1 LDIKRMETSLDGRQ
15 LVIET
20 GELAKQANGAVTVR
34 CGDTMVLVTVVGSKE
49 PLEGVDF
56 FPLVVDVEEK
66 MYAAGKIPGGFIKR
80 EGRPSEKSILNARLV
95 DRPIRPS
102 FPKNFRYEI
111 QIIAT
116 VLSVDLENPPDVLSL
131 VGASAALTLSDIPFD
146 NPIAGVRVGYVNE
159 KWIINP
165 TFQELESSQID
176 LIVAG
181 NKNAILMVEA
191 GASEASEDLVVEALE
206 RGHDAIKKIIEDLE
220 KFRDTAGIPK
230 REVVLTET
238 DEEILEEVK
247 KLGLPKIKDAFK
259 ITDKK
264 SREEA
269 MNRGRDEVKEEML
282 TDLEEAGE
290 KEREIESAFSKLEKE
305 EARRMV
311 LEDNVRVDGRGLD
324 EIRPISCRVAYL
336 PRTHGTGLFTRGQ
349 TQVLTVLTLG
359 TVGENQMLDGLGVEE
374 SKRFMH
380 HYNFPPFSTGEI
392 GMMRGP
398 RRREI
403 GHGALVERALVPVIP
418 EESEFPY
425 TIRLVSEVLE
435 SNGSSSMASVC
446 GSTLALM
453 DAGVPIKEP
462 VAGIA
467 MGLIKEDEKYAVITD
482 ILGMEDALGDMDFKV
497 AGTEKG
503 INALQMDMKVEGL
516 KFEVLKEAL
525 EKAKDARLFVL
536 GKIKDAISQPREDLS
551 EFAPRIITIKIE
563 QDKIRDV
570 IGPGG
575 KVIRGIIDETGATI
589 DIQDDGTIFV
599 GSKDEASGEKAKEM
613 IELITKEAEIGDQ
626 YMGTVTKTTA
636 FGAFVEILPGK
647 EGLVHIS
654 KLAKHR
660 IDKVEDVVKTGDKIL
675 VKVLDIDRQNR
686 ISLSAVNQNSPN
698 YSNKK

>member
-1 LDIKRMETSLDGRQ
+1 LDSKKMEISLDGRP
-15 LVIET
+15 LIIET

-34 CGDTMVLVTVVGSKE
+34 CGDTMVLVTVVSSKE

-56 FPLVVDVEEK
+56 FPLVVDIEEK

-102 FPKNFRYEI
+102 FPKDFRYEI

-116 VLSVDLENPPDVLSL
+116 VLSVDLENPPDVLAL
-131 VGASAALTLSDIPFD
+131 IGASVALTLSDIPFD
-146 NPIAGVRVGYVNE
+146 NPIAGVRVGNVNDE
-159 KWIINP
+159 WVINP
-165 TFQELESSQID
+165 TFQELESSSID

-181 NKNAILMVEA
+181 NKNAVLMVEA
-191 GASEASEDLVVEALE
+191 GASEVSEELVVEALE
-206 RGHDAIKKIIEDLE
+206 RGHDAIKAIIEDLE
-220 KFRDTAGIPK
+220 KFRETAGVPK
-230 REVVLTET
+230 RELVLAEM
-238 DEEILEEVK
+238 DKEIMEEVK
-247 KLGLPKIKDAFK
+247 KLSFPKIKDAFK

-269 MNRGRDEVKEEML
+269 MNRARDEVKEAML
-282 TDLEEAGE
+282 ADSEEAGE
-290 KEREIESAFSKLEKE
+290 KEREIEAAFSKLEKE
-305 EARRMV
+305 EARRMI

-324 EIRPISCRVAYL
+324 EIRPISCRVSYL

-359 TVGENQMLDGLGVEE
+359 TVSENQRLDGLGIEE

-380 HYNFPPFSTGEI
+380 QYNFPPFSTGEI

-425 TIRLVSEVLE
+425 TIRIVSEVLE

-453 DAGVPIKEP
+453 DAGVPIKAP

-467 MGLIKEDEKYAVITD
+467 MGLIKEDEKHAVITD

-516 KFEVLKEAL
+516 RYEVLKEAL
-525 EKAKDARLFVL
+525 EKAKNARLFVL
-536 GKIKDAISQPREDLS
+536 EKIKDAISQPREELS

-575 KVIRGIIDETGATI
+575 KIIRGIIDETGATI

-599 GSKDEASGEKAKEM
+599 GSKDEASGEKAKEI
-613 IELITKEAEIGDQ
+613 IELLTKDAEIGDQ

-654 KLAKHR
+654 KLAKQR
-660 IDKVEDVVKTGDKIL
+660 IAKVEDVVKTGDKIL
-675 VKVLDIDRQNR
+675 VKVIDIDRQNR
-686 ISLSAVNQNSPN
+686 ISLSAVNQNSPD

>member
-1 LDIKRMETSLDGRQ
+1 MDIKRMETSLDGRQ

>member
-1 LDIKRMETSLDGRQ
+1 MKSIEIGLEDGTI
-15 LVIET
+15 LLET
-20 GELAKQANGAVTVR
+20 GKLAKQADGAVTVR
-34 CGDTMVLVTVVGSKE
+34 CGDSIVLVSVVASKE

-102 FPKNFRYEI
+102 FPKGFRNEI

-116 VLSVDLENPPDVLSL
+116 ILSVDQVNPPDVLAL
-131 VGASAALTLSDIPFD
+131 IGASAALTISDIPFD
-146 NPIAGVRVGYVNE
+146 NPIAGVRVGRVDGR
-159 KWIINP
+159 WITNP
-165 TFQELESSQID
+165 TFQELELSELD
-176 LIVAG
+176 VIVAG

-191 GASEASEDLVVEALE
+191 GATEVSEELVVEALE
-206 RGHDAIKKIIEDLE
+206 RGHDAVRTVIAKIEQ
-220 KFRDTAGIPK
+220 FREIAPVPK
-230 REVVLTET
+230 RELPAA
-238 DEEILEEVK
+238 EIDKEIDDQVRDMALEE
-247 KLGLPKIKDAFK
+247 LRIALHIA
-259 ITDKK
+259 DKQT
-264 SREEA
+264 REESISA
-269 MNRGRDEVKEEML
+269 LKERVKEEISATL
-282 TDLEEAGE
+282 PEESE
-290 KEREIESAFSKLEKE
+290 KEKDISSALEQLERE

-311 LEDNVRVDGRGLD
+311 LEENVRMDGRDLD
-324 EIRPISCRVAYL
+324 EIRPVACEVGML

-359 TVGENQMLDGLGVEE
+359 TVGEEQLVDGLGIEE
-374 SKRFMH
+374 SKRYMH
-380 HYNFPPFSTGEI
+380 HYNFPPFSTGDI

-403 GHGALVERALVPVIP
+403 GHGALAERALLPVIP
-418 EESEFPY
+418 DEEEFPY

-453 DAGVPIKEP
+453 DAGVPIKAP

-467 MGLIKEDEKYAVITD
+467 MGLVKEENAVAVLTD

-497 AGTEKG
+497 AGTEHG
-503 INALQMDMKVEGL
+503 ITALQMDMKVEGVD
-516 KFEVLKEAL
+516 KQVLGQAL
-525 EKAKDARLFVL
+525 AKAREARLFIL
-536 GKIKDAISQPREDLS
+536 GKMREAIPKPRETVS
-551 EFAPRIITIKIE
+551 EFAPRIITMKIH
-563 QDKIRDV
+563 QDKIREV

-575 KVIRGIIDETGATI
+575 KVIRSIIDETGATI

-599 GSKDEASGEKAKEM
+599 GSKDEESGEKAKAM
-613 IELITKEAEIGDQ
+613 IELITKEPKRGEQ
-626 YMGTVTKTTA
+626 YQGTVTKTTN

-654 KLAKHR
+654 RLAR
-660 IDKVEDVVKTGDKIL
+660 RRVAKVEDVVRVGDKIL
-675 VKVLDIDRQNR
+675 VEVVDIDRQNR
-686 ISLSAVNQNSPN
+686 IALAAVN
-698 YSNKK
+698 K

>member
-1 LDIKRMETSLDGRQ
+1 LDSKRMEISLDGRP
-15 LVIET
+15 LIIET
-20 GELAKQANGAVTVR
+20 GELAKQASGAVTVR
-34 CGDTMVLVTVVGSKE
+34 CGDTMVLVTVVSSKE

-102 FPKNFRYEI
+102 FPKDFRYEI

-116 VLSVDLENPPDVLSL
+116 VLSVDLENPPDVLAL
-131 VGASAALTLSDIPFD
+131 IGASAALTLSDIPFD
-146 NPIAGVRVGYVNE
+146 NPIAGVRVGNVNDE
-159 KWIINP
+159 WIINP

-181 NKNAILMVEA
+181 NKNAVLMVEA
-191 GASEASEDLVVEALE
+191 GASEASEELVVEALE
-206 RGHDAIKKIIEDLE
+206 RGHNAIKAIIEDLE
-220 KFRDTAGIPK
+220 KFRETAGVPK
-230 REVVLTET
+230 RELVVAEM
-238 DEEILEEVK
+238 DKEIIEEVR

-269 MNRGRDEVKEEML
+269 MNRARDEVKETML
-282 TDLEEAGE
+282 TDTEEAGE
-290 KEREIESAFSKLEKE
+290 KEREIEAAFSKLEKE
-305 EARRMV
+305 EARRMI

-324 EIRPISCRVAYL
+324 EIRPISCRVSYL

-359 TVGENQMLDGLGVEE
+359 TVGENQMLDGLGIEE

-403 GHGALVERALVPVIP
+403 GHGALVERAISPVIP

-425 TIRLVSEVLE
+425 TIRIVSEVLE

-453 DAGVPIKEP
+453 DAGVPIKAP

-467 MGLIKEDEKYAVITD
+467 MGLIKEDEKHAVITD
-482 ILGMEDALGDMDFKV
+482 ILGVEDALGDMDFKV

-516 KFEVLKEAL
+516 RYEVLKEAL
-525 EKAKDARLFVL
+525 EKAKNARLFVL
-536 GKIKDAISQPREDLS
+536 DKIKDAIPQPREELS

-575 KVIRGIIDETGATI
+575 KIIRGIIDETGATI

-599 GSKDEASGEKAKEM
+599 GSKDEASGEKAKEI
-613 IELITKEAEIGDQ
+613 IELLTKDAEIGDQ

-654 KLAKHR
+654 KLAKQR
-660 IDKVEDVVKTGDKIL
+660 IAKVEDVVKTGDKIL
-675 VKVLDIDRQNR
+675 VKVIDIDRQNR
-686 ISLSAVNQNSPN
+686 ISLSAVNQNSPD

>member
-1 LDIKRMETSLDGRQ
+1 MDSKRIEISLDGRP
-15 LVIET
+15 LIIET

-34 CGDTMVLVTVVGSKE
+34 CGDTMVLVTVVSSKE

-102 FPKNFRYEI
+102 FPKDFRYEI

-131 VGASAALTLSDIPFD
+131 IGASVALTLSDIPFD

-159 KWIINP
+159 QWIINP

-181 NKNAILMVEA
+181 NKSAILMVEA
-191 GASEASEDLVVEALE
+191 GASEASEELIVEALE
-206 RGHDAIKKIIEDLE
+206 RGHDVIKAIIEDIE
-220 KFRDTAGIPK
+220 KFRETAGVPK
-230 REVVLTET
+230 RELVLA
-238 DEEILEEVK
+238 EIDKEIMEEVK
-247 KLGLPKIKDAFK
+247 KLSLQKIKDAFK

-269 MNRGRDEVKEEML
+269 MNHVRDEVKEEML
-282 TDLEEAGE
+282 TDPEEAGE
-290 KEREIESAFSKLEKE
+290 KEREIEAAFSKLEKE
-305 EARRMV
+305 EARRMI
-311 LEDNVRVDGRGLD
+311 LEDNIRVDGRGLD
-324 EIRPISCRVAYL
+324 EIRPISCQVAYL

-359 TVGENQMLDGLGVEE
+359 TVGENQRLDGLGIEE

-380 HYNFPPFSTGEI
+380 QYNFPPFSTGEI

-425 TIRLVSEVLE
+425 TIRIVSEVLE

-453 DAGVPIKEP
+453 DAGVPIKAP

-467 MGLIKEDEKYAVITD
+467 MGLIKEDEKHAVITD

-516 KFEVLKEAL
+516 RYEVLKEAL
-525 EKAKDARLFVL
+525 EKAKNARLFVL
-536 GKIKDAISQPREDLS
+536 DKIKDAISQPREELS

-563 QDKIRDV
+563 QDKIREV

-575 KVIRGIIDETGATI
+575 KIIRGIIDETGATI

-613 IELITKEAEIGDQ
+613 IELITKDAEIGDQ

-654 KLAKHR
+654 KLSKQR
-660 IDKVEDVVKTGDKIL
+660 IAKVEDVVKTGDKIL
-675 VKVLDIDRQNR
+675 VKVIDIDRQNR
-686 ISLSAVNQNSPN
+686 ISLSAVNQNSPD

>member
-1 LDIKRMETSLDGRQ
+1 LDSKRMEISLDGRP
-15 LVIET
+15 LIIET
-20 GELAKQANGAVTVR
+20 GELAKQASGAVTVR
-34 CGDTMVLVTVVGSKE
+34 CGDTMVLVTVVSSKE

-102 FPKNFRYEI
+102 FPKDFRYEI

-116 VLSVDLENPPDVLSL
+116 VLSVDLENPPDVLAL
-131 VGASAALTLSDIPFD
+131 IGASVALTLSDIPFD
-146 NPIAGVRVGYVNE
+146 NPIAGVRVGNVNDE
-159 KWIINP
+159 WVINP
-165 TFQELESSQID
+165 TFQELESSSID

-181 NKNAILMVEA
+181 NKNAVLMVEA
-191 GASEASEDLVVEALE
+191 GASEVSEELVVEALE
-206 RGHDAIKKIIEDLE
+206 RGHDAIKAIIEDLE
-220 KFRDTAGIPK
+220 KFRETAGVPK
-230 REVVLTET
+230 RELVLAEM
-238 DEEILEEVK
+238 DKEIMEEVK
-247 KLGLPKIKDAFK
+247 KLSFPKIKDAFK

-269 MNRGRDEVKEEML
+269 MNRARDEVKEAML
-282 TDLEEAGE
+282 ADSEEAGE
-290 KEREIESAFSKLEKE
+290 KEREIEAAFSKLEKE
-305 EARRMV
+305 EARRMI

-324 EIRPISCRVAYL
+324 EIRPISCRVSYL

-359 TVGENQMLDGLGVEE
+359 TVSENQRLDGLGIEE

-380 HYNFPPFSTGEI
+380 QYNFPPFSTGEI

-425 TIRLVSEVLE
+425 TIRIVSEVLE

-453 DAGVPIKEP
+453 DAGVPIKAP

-467 MGLIKEDEKYAVITD
+467 MGLIKEDEKHAVITD

-516 KFEVLKEAL
+516 RYEVLKEAL
-525 EKAKDARLFVL
+525 EKAKNARLFVL
-536 GKIKDAISQPREDLS
+536 EKIKDAISQPREELS

-575 KVIRGIIDETGATI
+575 KIIRGIIDETGATI

-599 GSKDEASGEKAKEM
+599 GSKDEASGEKAKEI
-613 IELITKEAEIGDQ
+613 IELLTKDAEIGDQ

-654 KLAKHR
+654 KLAKQR
-660 IDKVEDVVKTGDKIL
+660 IAKVEDVVKTGDKIL
-675 VKVLDIDRQNR
+675 VKVIDIDRQNR
-686 ISLSAVNQNSPN
+686 ISLSAVNQNSPD